1 MRDFNSKSVKKILIV
16 LFLLIFFS
24 SVKTIFSAGCDSTI
38 NLEGKN
44 EQELEEIKRLCQIK
58 SNELQGQIYTTNSQ
72 IEYMDTQIYLT
83 TVQIQ
88 QTEYNIKKITQE
100 IERLTEKIDG
110 LNTSLNYLS
119 KTFLKKIVEGYKRR
133 QINVLEIFL
142 DSEKASVFTNRLKY
156 IKIAQDNDRR
166 LAFQVQQAKINF
178 EEQKSLRDKKKKTL
192 DDLKITLN
200 NQNIKLND
208 QKKVKQKLLEEI
220 KNNKAAT
227 DVFLQQ
233 IQKQLAAFKSFVKS
247 SGAGSIIG
255 ANSLGSGSDGFYY
268 SQRDERW
275 ANKTVGYSSENVLE
289 VGCLISSV
297 AMVAKKYGQNVT
309 PLDLAG
315 DADRFYGLT
324 AYMRL
329 PWKGVAGR
337 SYQSIAISNIDQELN
352 GGNYVIVGVGG
363 CGYGGS
369 HFIVLLK
376 KEGEDYIM
384 HDPIYG
390 PDLKFSS
397 HYSNICSAA
406 TFK

>member
-1 MRDFNSKSVKKILIV
+1 VECDTSTSLSGKS
-16 LFLLIFFS
+16 
-24 SVKTIFSAGCDSTI
+24 A
-38 NLEGKN
+38 E
-44 EQELEEIKRLCQIK
+44 ELEKLKGPCERR
-58 SNELQGQIYTTNSQ
+58 SNELQQQFYTYSSQ
-72 IEYMDTQIYLT
+72 IEYIDTQIYLT
-83 TVQIQ
+83 TLQIQ
-88 QTEYNIKKITQE
+88 QTEYNIKKITEE
-100 IERLTEKIDG
+100 IEKLTGKIEN

-119 KTFLKKIVEGYKRR
+119 QTFLKKIVEAYKRR

-142 DSEKASVFTNRLKY
+142 DSENASILSNRLKY

-178 EEQKSLRDKKKKTL
+178 EEQKSLRDEKKKIL
-192 DDLKITLN
+192 DELKITLN
-200 NQNIKLND
+200 NQKTKLND
-208 QKKVKQKLLEEI
+208 QKKVKQKLLEET
-220 KNNKAAT
+220 KNDKITT
-227 DVFLQQ
+227 DRFLQE
-233 IQKQLAAFKSFVKS
+233 IEKQLAAFKSFVKL

-255 ANSLGSGSDGFYY
+255 TNSLGSGSDGFYY

-275 ANKTVGYSSENVLE
+275 ANKTIGYSSENVLE

-297 AMVAKKYGQNVT
+297 AMLAKKYGQNVT

-315 DADRFYGLT
+315 DTDRFYGLT
-324 AYMRL
+324 AYMKR

-337 SYQSIAISNIDQELN
+337 SYQSLAISSIDRELN
-352 GGNYVIVGVGG
+352 DGNYVIVGIGG

-369 HFIVLLK
+369 HFVVLLK

-397 HYSNICSAA
+397 YYSNICSAA